1 MVQMEVTQNSVRDR
15 VEPVARGNGK
25 AREGL
30 FVATLCSSHE
40 IGIHASS
47 TRAAVCA
54 RAAFTRYGV

>member
-15 VEPVARGNGK
+15 VEPIARGNGK
-25 AREGL
+25 ARENL

-47 TRAAVCA
+47 TRAAV
-54 RAAFTRYGV
+54 